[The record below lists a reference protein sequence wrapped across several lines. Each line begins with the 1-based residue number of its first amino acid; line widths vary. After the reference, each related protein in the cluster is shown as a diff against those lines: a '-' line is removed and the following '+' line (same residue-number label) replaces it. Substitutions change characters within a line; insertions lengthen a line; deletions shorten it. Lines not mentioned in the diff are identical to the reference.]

1 MMSELSA
8 NPRVPETQ
16 VDSMFLDRWSP
27 RAFLDEPIP
36 DHQVKTLFEA
46 ARWAPSC
53 FNEQP
58 WLFLYATE
66 LKKRKIFTSL
76 LVEKNQRWAASA
88 PLLIFVVARRKFIK
102 GGADNRHAK
111 FDAGAAWMS
120 LALQARKLGLYAHA
134 MAGFHLEK
142 SYQVLGVPKEDYEVI
157 AAVAVGRL
165 GDSSRLPDDLLEMEL
180 PKDRKAPAEVA
191 SDKIPFVE

>member
-1 MMSELSA
+1 MSRPSA
-8 NPRVPETQ
+8 NPRTPETE
-16 VDSMFLDRWSP
+16 VDSMFIDRWSP
-27 RAFLDEPIP
+27 RAFMPDPIP
-36 DHQVKTLFEA
+36 EHQIKTLFEA

-58 WLFLYATE
+58 WLFLYAAE
-66 LKKRKIFTSL
+66 PEKRKKLVSL
-76 LVEKNQRWAASA
+76 LVDKNQRWAGQA
-88 PLLIFVVARRKFIK
+88 PLLMFVIARRGFEK
-102 GGADNRHAK
+102 GGAENRHAK

-142 SYQVLGVPKEDYEVI
+142 SYEVLGVPEKDYEVI

-165 GDSSRLPDDLLEMEL
+165 GDSASLPDDLLKIEA
-180 PKDRKAPAEVA
+180 PKNRKPLDEVA
-191 SDKIPFVE
+191 FDHLPFEK

>member
-1 MMSELSA
+1 MSKLSA
-8 NPRVPETQ
+8 NPRVAEAQ
-16 VDSMFLDRWSP
+16 VDSMFIDRWSP

-36 DHQVKTLFEA
+36 EHHIKTLFEA

-66 LKKRKIFTSL
+66 REQRKIFTSI

-88 PLLIFVVARRKFIK
+88 PLLMFVVARRKFLK
-102 GGADNRHAK
+102 GGNTNRHAK

-134 MAGFHLEK
+134 MAGFHLQK
-142 SYQVLGVPKEDYEVI
+142 SYEVLGVPEEDYEVI

-165 GDSSRLPDDLLEMEL
+165 GDPSQLPEDLLQMEL
-180 PKDRKAPAEVA
+180 PKDRKGLKEVA
-191 SDKIPFVE
+191 SDKIPFVA

>member
-1 MMSELSA
+1 MSELSA

-16 VDSMFLDRWSP
+16 VESMFLDRWSP

-36 DHQVKTLFEA
+36 DYQIKTLFEA

-66 LKKRKIFTSL
+66 IKKRKIFTSL

-88 PLLIFVVARRKFIK
+88 PLLMFVVARRKFMK

-111 FDAGAAWMS
+111 FDSGAAWMS

-142 SYQVLGVPKEDYEVI
+142 SYQVLGVPEEDYVVI

-165 GDSSRLPDDLLEMEL
+165 GDSSRLPDDLREMEL
-180 PKDRKAPAEVA
+180 PKGRKPIAEVA
-191 SDKIPFVE
+191 FEKFPFKK